1 MADRQKNIWLNL
13 KDVVTDS
20 ISRTTEFI
28 SSKEEYRI
36 SNGAGRMQEAAK
48 WLLQNYGP
56 PLYEL
61 QKIPFEENGMQGLFV
76 QIRNAGDGVDYAWK
90 SLAGQQRAACVKF
103 LPEADGTLCFS
114 VSEGKWLDKVV
125 SGILSWAIFAPLI
138 VVPAIGAW
146 QQKKFLDEI
155 ERNLLVWFA
164 NWS

>member
-1 MADRQKNIWLNL
+1 MASLSSRQAEPESTGTGVKFSVSPIKNTLR
-13 KDVVTDS
+13 K
-20 ISRTTEFI
+20 
-28 SSKEEYRI
+28 SSFV
-36 SNGAGRMQEAAK
+36 A
-48 WLLQNYGP
+48 P
-56 PLYEL
+56 
-61 QKIPFEENGMQGLFV
+61 GMQGLFV

-103 LPEADGTLCFS
+103 LPAADGTLCFS